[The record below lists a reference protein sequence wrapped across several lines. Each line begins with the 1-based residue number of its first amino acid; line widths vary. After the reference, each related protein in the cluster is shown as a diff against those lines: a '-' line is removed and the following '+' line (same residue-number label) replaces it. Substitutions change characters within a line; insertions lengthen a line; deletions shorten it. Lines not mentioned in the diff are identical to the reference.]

1 MHVMLDQKERTVYSD
16 DGGDIFSI
24 SYIFKILVQMYI
36 SHKLQT
42 VVRMILRFEHKNRL
56 PRRMVHGGQGG
67 HL

>member
-16 DGGDIFSI
+16 DGGDI